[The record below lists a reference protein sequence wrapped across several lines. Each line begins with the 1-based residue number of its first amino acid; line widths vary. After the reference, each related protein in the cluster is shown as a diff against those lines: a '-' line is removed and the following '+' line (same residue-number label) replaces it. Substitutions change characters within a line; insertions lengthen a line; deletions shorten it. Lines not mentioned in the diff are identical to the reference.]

1 MVNEAYETIVNPV
14 SFELKEKGS
23 KFLAFA
29 FPVEDEKTIKWQL
42 EELKSAYSD
51 ATHHCYAYKLLDVYR
66 ANDDGEPKNSAG
78 LPIYRQILS
87 EKLDCILVVVIRY
100 YGGKKLGVAG
110 LVKTYG
116 EAAKQCLM
124 IAERTMTTPNIKYI
138 IKCEPNHNYLVYEF
152 CNRLNIQ
159 PFLLQQNIFTFTI
172 ERNLTSKIAELCE
185 IYPTLEVYLER

>member
-87 EKLDCILVVVIRY
+87 EKLDFGPSVIYWFSAQKVSESLITVRPENEA
-100 YGGKKLGVAG
+100 LRIRSPP
-110 LVKTYG
+110 KT
-116 EAAKQCLM
+116 K
-124 IAERTMTTPNIKYI
+124 PS
-138 IKCEPNHNYLVYEF
+138 P
-152 CNRLNIQ
+152 
-159 PFLLQQNIFTFTI
+159 
-172 ERNLTSKIAELCE
+172 
-185 IYPTLEVYLER
+185 